1 MSIKIKGYNARGH
14 FESETQE
21 YIHYTHNEIT
31 QKLFHE
37 ILMNE
42 IRTKV
47 KFVD

>member
-1 MSIKIKGYNARGH
+1 MSIKIKGYNSRSR
-14 FESETQE
+14 SETQE

-42 IRTKV
+42 IKTKV